1 MKDGEGKVVG
11 RVTSGTFSPCLK
23 YGVGMAYIDN
33 KLAKVIIMIIKIGNV
48 CNVNVRGR
56 DINIKVT
63 KMPFVE
69 SKYFR

>member
-1 MKDGEGKVVG
+1 VGK
-11 RVTSGTFSPCLK
+11 VTSGTYSPCLK

-33 KLAKVIIMIIKIGNV
+33 KLAKIGNV

-56 DINIKVT
+56 DINIKIT

-69 SKYFR
+69 IKYFR

>member
-1 MKDGEGKVVG
+1 
-11 RVTSGTFSPCLK
+11 LK

-33 KLAKVIIMIIKIGNV
+33 KLAKVHNILKKIGNV

-56 DINIKVT
+56 DINIKIT

>member
-1 MKDGEGKVVG
+1 MGK
-11 RVTSGTFSPCLK
+11 VTSGTYSPCLK

-33 KLAKVIIMIIKIGNV
+33 KLAKVHNILKKIGNV

-56 DINIKVT
+56 DINIKIT